1 LGSWSS
7 GEDGCKAQE
16 IGEGEVIEQDFKWP
30 TLNMEK
36 KEMKVRRSLIAQLH
50 LVYDVVH

>member
-1 LGSWSS
+1 
-7 GEDGCKAQE
+7 
-16 IGEGEVIEQDFKWP
+16 
-30 TLNMEK
+30 MEK